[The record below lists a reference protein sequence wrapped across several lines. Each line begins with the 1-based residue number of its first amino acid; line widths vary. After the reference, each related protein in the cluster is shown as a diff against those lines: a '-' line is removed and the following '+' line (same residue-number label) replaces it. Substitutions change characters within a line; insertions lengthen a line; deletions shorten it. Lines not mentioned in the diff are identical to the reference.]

1 MIIEAGKTYY
11 KDNKNNSVY
20 VKRFTQGF
28 VVYMNIS
35 TREDRIDGWCAGKI
49 TSEEM
54 FMKISEFNKT
64 YTDFEG
70 LRDIKLKQL
79 GI

>member
-1 MIIEAGKTYY
+1 MTITEGKTYY
-11 KDNKNNSVY
+11 NKDNRNTVY

-35 TREDRIDGWCAGKI
+35 TREDSVDGWCAGKI

-54 FMKISEFNKT
+54 YMKISEFLDT
-64 YTDFEG
+64 YTDFKG
-70 LRDIKLKQL
+70 LRDMKLKQL